1 MAVVEQVGDF
11 TTTNVNGRIQKTGGN
26 VATYFCTPSGRVI
39 NGVLGPVDADELVRE
54 ANWAIDAYEP
64 VRGATFDRQLVHV
77 NRERHQRQCAFE
89 NGSKNKELAEFL
101 KPRPLPYL
109 DRIYEHV
116 FEHILDEKLSS
127 AGLTVAQAAERMEE
141 AKQSGRPLLF
151 VIHDKENRE
160 FRKSWTSMTQGSR
173 TFDRNMRKVLADY
186 IVISLRN
193 DQQAALSQLVQQP
206 PFESPSGGWPLFVVA
221 RPDGSQVDAIA
232 GKWCSRGLGQL
243 LATSWIDAIDGDRKL
258 TTRQVKLARVIHRK
272 LGVAREDKF
281 EALLASAMKK

>member
-11 TTTNVNGRIQKTGGN
+11 TTTNVNGRIQKNGGN

-39 NGVLGPVDADELVRE
+39 NGVLGPVDANELVRE
-54 ANWAIDAYEP
+54 ANWAIDTFEP
-64 VRGATFDRQLVHV
+64 VRDATFDRQLVHV
-77 NRERHQRQCAFE
+77 NRQRHQRKYVFRKQGR
-89 NGSKNKELAEFL
+89 NRELADYL

-109 DRIYEHV
+109 DRICEHV
-116 FEHILDEKLSS
+116 FEHILDEKLST
-127 AGLTVAQAAERMEE
+127 AGLTVAQAAEKMEA
-141 AKQSGRPLLF
+141 AKETGRPLLF

-160 FRKSWTSMTQGSR
+160 YRKSWASMTQGSR

-221 RPDGSQVDAIA
+221 RPDGSQVEAIA
-232 GKWCSRGLGQL
+232 GKWCSRRLGEL
-243 LATSWIDAIDGDRKL
+243 LATSWIDAIGDRKL
-258 TTRQVKLARVIHRK
+258 TTRQVKLALVIHRK
-272 LGVAREDKF
+272 LGDAPEDKF
-281 EALLASAMKK
+281 EALLANVMSK